1 MVSYCDFVLAEHNS
15 INTDLVFGGQVSQ
28 NELNSCGGFIQV
40 DCQLVSSYHLTS
52 DGPCNHNNSGNH
64 MFAKEFGLWEEE
76 VKLRQCFFSILNI
89 FEKTEIHPLIDRL
102 KASSTAS
109 AGGAI
114 HGIFRSLKKMV
125 QVQGPRKF

>member
-1 MVSYCDFVLAEHNS
+1 
-15 INTDLVFGGQVSQ
+15 
-28 NELNSCGGFIQV
+28 
-40 DCQLVSSYHLTS
+40 
-52 DGPCNHNNSGNH
+52 
-64 MFAKEFGLWEEE
+64 MFAKEFVLWEEE

-109 AGGAI
+109 AGGAS